1 MLGEEIMIIELFNHH
16 KFLSNKVINFVI
28 NMILAIGT
36 VLPFM
41 MKMCLK
47 SKKTINRFFTLFT
60 YFLSAMPL
68 MNTFASFSQVSG
80 GTAYN
85 GLLSVEL
92 SPVGIEISSLP
103 MLSFML

>member
-1 MLGEEIMIIELFNHH
+1 
-16 KFLSNKVINFVI
+16 
-28 NMILAIGT
+28 
-36 VLPFM
+36 
-41 MKMCLK
+41 MCLK

-68 MNTFASFSQVSG
+68 MNTPASFSQVSG

-92 SPVGIEISSLP
+92 SPVGIAILKPSYAVFYVIAHLTADISDIQLRTVHFEIVGYHSR
-103 MLSFML
+103 MRIG

>member
-16 KFLSNKVINFVI
+16 KICQFYLTPI
-28 NMILAIGT
+28 ILYP
-36 VLPFM
+36 PFM

-68 MNTFASFSQVSG
+68 MNTPASFSQVSG

-92 SPVGIEISSLP
+92 SPVGIAISSLP